1 MSEVTN
7 KLRTVKSAHVH
18 FRVSPATKKRLARV
32 VSTDDRW
39 TNPGAFVRDAV
50 ERRLEDIIGPE
61 DDG

>member
-7 KLRTVKSAHVH
+7 RMKTVKTSHVH
-18 FRVSPATKKRLARV
+18 FRVSPATKKRLAQL

-50 ERRLEDIIGPE
+50 ERRLEDIIGS
-61 DDG
+61 